1 MCYNCVNGETYG
13 RGASMGDKLT
23 VKQAAKELGYH
34 PGHIRRL
41 IKAETIK
48 AEKLSGLIWLID
60 REEINRIKRE
70 QQNGRLYV
78 A

>member
-1 MCYNCVNGETYG
+1 MWYNCLNAMTREEGG
-13 RGASMGDKLT
+13 QMNKLT

-34 PGHIRRL
+34 PDHVRRL
-41 IKAETIK
+41 IRANVIK